1 MLPQLK
7 MLARKQNNMKK
18 LLAIGLIIAS
28 TSAMADGHG
37 YYRGP
42 SHGYW
47 RHEGGGHWSWV
58 APVVVGGVIGYEL
71 ARPAPVIVQQVPPP
85 IVYTQQQNC
94 SPWTEIQNPDGTITR
109 TRTCSQ

>member
-1 MLPQLK
+1 
-7 MLARKQNNMKK
+7 MKK

-28 TSAMADGHG
+28 TSAMADHGFHGG

-47 RHEGGGHWSWV
+47 RHEGGGNWAWV
-58 APVVVGGVIGYEL
+58 APVVVGGVIGYEI

-85 IVYTQQQNC
+85 VVYTQQPNC
-94 SPWTEIQNPDGTITR
+94 SPWTEVQNPDGTITR
-109 TRTCSQ
+109 TRTCTN